1 MSSRRAAVRVGGR
14 VGPPA
19 PAPPAPERVRAL
31 LAEGVRT
38 LRAAGLATARQDA
51 EWLLA
56 AELGVG
62 RLDLY
67 TEPPAV
73 GAAAARRYAAALAR
87 RAAHEPLQHLL
98 GWEEFRGLRFS
109 VGPAVLIPRP
119 ETELLVE
126 WALEFMPRGATVCD
140 LGTGSG
146 CVAAAIAA
154 ARPDVRVL
162 AVELSAAARAVA
174 ARNLAALGLADRVTV
189 LDGDLFE
196 PLARWAGAVDLIV
209 ANPPYIPTGALP
221 ALPAEVRA
229 WEPRGAL
236 DGGPDGM
243 AVSRRIIAG
252 APGVLARGGALAVE
266 IGEGQAPPLAATM
279 RACGFVDVTTR
290 HDLGGV
296 ERYLAG
302 ALGAASAPGSRAA
315 RARRATIRR
324 AEGG

>member
-1 MSSRRAAVRVGGR
+1 MSPRPAAVRVGGR
-14 VGPPA
+14 VGPA
-19 PAPPAPERVRAL
+19 VPAPPARVRAL
-31 LAEGVRT
+31 LADGVRT

-56 AELGVG
+56 EELGVR

-67 TEPPAV
+67 TDPPAV

-98 GWEEFRGLRFS
+98 GWEEFRGLRFG

-126 WALEFMPRGATVCD
+126 WALEFVPPGATVCD

-146 CVAAAIAA
+146 CVAAAIAT
-154 ARPDVRVL
+154 ARPDARVL
-162 AVELSAAARAVA
+162 AVEVSAAARAVA
-174 ARNLAALGLADRVTV
+174 ARNLAALGLAARVTV
-189 LDGDLFE
+189 LGGDLFE
-196 PLARWAGAVDLIV
+196 PLAGWAGAVDLIV

-229 WEPRGAL
+229 WEPRRAL
-236 DGGPDGM
+236 DGGSDGM

-252 APGVLARGGALAVE
+252 APGVLAGGGALALE

-279 RACGFVDVTTR
+279 RARGFVDVTTR
-290 HDLGGV
+290 HDLAGV

-302 ALGAASAPGSRAA
+302 AFGASAARGARAA
-315 RARRATIRR
+315 RARPAAVRR

>member
-1 MSSRRAAVRVGGR
+1 MSPRPAGVRVGGR

-19 PAPPAPERVRAL
+19 PAPAAPERVRAL

-38 LRAAGLATARQDA
+38 LRAARLATARQDA

-56 AELGVG
+56 AELGVD

-67 TEPPAV
+67 TDPPAV
-73 GAAAARRYAAALAR
+73 DAAAARRYAAALAR

-98 GWEEFRGLRFS
+98 GWEEFRGLRFW

-126 WALEFMPRGATVCD
+126 WVLELAPPGATVCD

-146 CVAAAIAA
+146 CVAAALAA

-209 ANPPYIPTGALP
+209 ANPPYIPTGALR
-221 ALPAEVRA
+221 ALPSEVRA
-229 WEPRGAL
+229 WEPRAAL

-243 AVSRRIIAG
+243 AVSRRIIDG
-252 APGVLARGGALAVE
+252 APGVLARGGALAIE
-266 IGEGQAPPLAATM
+266 IGDGQAPPLAATL
-279 RACGFVDVTTR
+279 RARGFVDVRTR
-290 HDLGGV
+290 RDLGGV

-302 ALGAASAPGSRAA
+302 AFGAAAAHGSPTATL
-315 RARRATIRR
+315 RRGEA
-324 AEGG
+324 G

>member
-1 MSSRRAAVRVGGR
+1 MSPRPAAVRVGGR
-14 VGPPA
+14 VGPA
-19 PAPPAPERVRAL
+19 VPAPPARVRAL
-31 LAEGVRT
+31 LADGVRT

-56 AELGVG
+56 EELGVS

-67 TEPPAV
+67 TDPPAV

-98 GWEEFRGLRFS
+98 GWEEFRGLRFG

-126 WALEFMPRGATVCD
+126 WALEFVPPGATVCD

-146 CVAAAIAA
+146 CVAAAIAT
-154 ARPDVRVL
+154 ARPDARVL

-174 ARNLAALGLADRVTV
+174 ARNLAALAG
-189 LDGDLFE
+189 
-196 PLARWAGAVDLIV
+196 WAGAVDLIV

-229 WEPRGAL
+229 WEPRRAL
-236 DGGPDGM
+236 DGGSDGM

-252 APGVLARGGALAVE
+252 APGVLAGGGALALE

-279 RACGFVDVTTR
+279 RARGFVDVTTR
-290 HDLGGV
+290 HDLAGV

-302 ALGAASAPGSRAA
+302 AFGAASARGARAA
-315 RARRATIRR
+315 RARPAAVRR

>member
-1 MSSRRAAVRVGGR
+1 MSPRPAAVRVGGR
-14 VGPPA
+14 VGPA
-19 PAPPAPERVRAL
+19 VPAPPARVRAL
-31 LAEGVRT
+31 LADGVRT

-56 AELGVG
+56 EELGVS

-67 TEPPAV
+67 TDPPAV

-98 GWEEFRGLRFS
+98 GWEEFRGLRFG

-126 WALEFMPRGATVCD
+126 WALEFVPPGATVCD

-146 CVAAAIAA
+146 CVAAAIAT
-154 ARPDVRVL
+154 ARPDARVL

-174 ARNLAALGLADRVTV
+174 ARNLA
-189 LDGDLFE
+189 
-196 PLARWAGAVDLIV
+196 AVDLIV

-229 WEPRGAL
+229 WEPRRAL
-236 DGGPDGM
+236 DGGSDGM

-252 APGVLARGGALAVE
+252 APGVLAGGGALALE

-279 RACGFVDVTTR
+279 RARGFVDVTTR
-290 HDLGGV
+290 HDLAGV

-302 ALGAASAPGSRAA
+302 AFGAASARGARAA
-315 RARRATIRR
+315 RARPAAVRR

>member
-1 MSSRRAAVRVGGR
+1 MSPRPAGVRVGGR
-14 VGPPA
+14 VGPPV
-19 PAPPAPERVRAL
+19 PAPPAPARVRAL
-31 LAEGVRT
+31 LADGVRT

-56 AELGVG
+56 EALGVN

-67 TEPPAV
+67 TDPPAV

-98 GWEEFRGLRFS
+98 GWEEFRGLRFG

-126 WALEFMPRGATVCD
+126 WALEFVPPGATVCD

-146 CVAAAIAA
+146 CVAAAIAT
-154 ARPDVRVL
+154 ARPDARVL
-162 AVELSAAARAVA
+162 AVEVSAAARAVA
-174 ARNLAALGLADRVTV
+174 ARNLAALGLAARVTV
-189 LDGDLFE
+189 LGGDLFE

-209 ANPPYIPTGALP
+209 ANPPYIPTGTLA

-236 DGGPDGM
+236 DGGSDGM

-252 APGVLARGGALAVE
+252 APGVLARGGALTIE

-279 RACGFVDVTTR
+279 RARGFVDVTTR

-302 ALGAASAPGSRAA
+302 AFGASAARGARAA
-315 RARRATIRR
+315 RARPAAVRR